1 MPPAIVAR
9 TCCCWCPY
17 RHAHRLTPV
26 PISARVRWGGSV
38 GSICAEHPAAR
49 ARSACCQP
57 PWRPHPAPSVAHR
70 AFRTRRTRPRPRAL
84 PASELNCPGPGRRR
98 RRLGRPQAAS
108 GRSLP
113 SISIAWQIH
122 ADATPSLS
130 AVVETP
136 IRRRQTPLAGPRA
149 PLLPAASLHCRRPG
163 QLGVWKPALPPLT
176 EANCSALPA
185 AVEVSAIGETPSP
198 SRSARSQSEKRRLRV
213 DSKARAPTRRP
224 GPGGQRP
231 ESRQSRAAGAL
242 SPPLR
247 RFRHSG
253 HSTAPAGCGH
263 ARVRVLMFSQAGR
276 LPVPASCGAAP
287 VGSLSSIS
295 LGAAS
300 DLPVGT

>member
-1 MPPAIVAR
+1 M
-9 TCCCWCPY
+9 T
-17 RHAHRLTPV
+17 
-26 PISARVRWGGSV
+26 
-38 GSICAEHPAAR
+38 
-49 ARSACCQP
+49 
-57 PWRPHPAPSVAHR
+57 
-70 AFRTRRTRPRPRAL
+70 
-84 PASELNCPGPGRRR
+84 
-98 RRLGRPQAAS
+98 
-108 GRSLP
+108 
-113 SISIAWQIH
+113 
-122 ADATPSLS
+122 
-130 AVVETP
+130 ET
-136 IRRRQTPLAGPRA
+136 
-149 PLLPAASLHCRRPG
+149 
-163 QLGVWKPALPPLT
+163 
-176 EANCSALPA
+176 NCSALPA
-185 AVEVSAIGETPSP
+185 AVEVTAIGETPSP

-263 ARVRVLMFSQAGR
+263 ARVRVMMFSQAGR

-300 DLPVGT
+300 DFARWNLSNVTHANSTGPRRAIFIQSPGACKFAPCPAAIGRALFHPDSETCKCLRKEKEAGAPPASNGGQRLVQEKCCVTAIPSRKTRRPTATDSKRGLASSINTVTRNTGLTEPSSTL

>member
-1 MPPAIVAR
+1 MP
-9 TCCCWCPY
+9 
-17 RHAHRLTPV
+17 
-26 PISARVRWGGSV
+26 
-38 GSICAEHPAAR
+38 
-49 ARSACCQP
+49 
-57 PWRPHPAPSVAHR
+57 
-70 AFRTRRTRPRPRAL
+70 RR
-84 PASELNCPGPGRRR
+84 
-98 RRLGRPQAAS
+98 
-108 GRSLP
+108 
-113 SISIAWQIH
+113 
-122 ADATPSLS
+122 PSLS

-136 IRRRQTPLAGPRA
+136 IRRRESPQPLAGPRA
-149 PLLPAASLHCRRPG
+149 PLLPASLHCRR
-163 QLGVWKPALPPLT
+163 QLRECKPALPPLA

-185 AVEVSAIGETPSP
+185 AVEVPAIGEAPSP
-198 SRSARSQSEKRRLRV
+198 SRSAWSQPEKRRLRV

-224 GPGGQRP
+224 GPGGQRS

-300 DLPVGT
+300 DLPVGN